1 MMKLTDRCYQA
12 GIKNYHDSRFQ
23 PTEKELEK

>member
-1 MMKLTDRCYQA
+1 MIKLTDRCYQA
-12 GIKNYHDSRFQ
+12 GIKNNNDSRFQ